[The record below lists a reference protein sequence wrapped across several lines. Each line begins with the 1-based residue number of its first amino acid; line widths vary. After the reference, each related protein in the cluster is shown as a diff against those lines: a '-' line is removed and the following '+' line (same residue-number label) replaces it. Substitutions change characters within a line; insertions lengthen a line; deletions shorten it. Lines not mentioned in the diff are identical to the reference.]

1 MVWGVFKVDSGDIRT
16 AAVDVV
22 LVSSYCSFRVYF
34 APCSGVY
41 VVGFEKVNVGWFG
54 NIFVDHCI
62 YVCLFDEKYK
72 NSKWKKG

>member
-41 VVGFEKVNVGWFG
+41 VVRFEQVNAGWVCNVFA
-54 NIFVDHCI
+54 DYCI
-62 YVCLFDEKYK
+62 YVCLFKEKYK
-72 NSKWKKG
+72 NWK